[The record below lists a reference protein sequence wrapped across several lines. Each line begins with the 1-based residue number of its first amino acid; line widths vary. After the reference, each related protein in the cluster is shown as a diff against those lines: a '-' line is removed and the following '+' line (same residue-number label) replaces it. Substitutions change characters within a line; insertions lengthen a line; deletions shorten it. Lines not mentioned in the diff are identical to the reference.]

1 MTRPSQF
8 FLDGPIYKAI
18 VEFAEAFGES
28 ERHANELAGEI
39 ESLIDDYAMERV
51 FENEKEMAEIE
62 SLEDDD

>member
-1 MTRPSQF
+1 MSRPTKA

-18 VEFAEAFGES
+18 RKIVYPGLVWRDEDVA
-28 ERHANELAGEI
+28 EI

>member
-28 ERHANELAGEI
+28 ERQANELAGEI
-39 ESLIDDYAMERV
+39 EELIDNYATERAHEMEEER
-51 FENEKEMAEIE
+51 
-62 SLEDDD
+62 D